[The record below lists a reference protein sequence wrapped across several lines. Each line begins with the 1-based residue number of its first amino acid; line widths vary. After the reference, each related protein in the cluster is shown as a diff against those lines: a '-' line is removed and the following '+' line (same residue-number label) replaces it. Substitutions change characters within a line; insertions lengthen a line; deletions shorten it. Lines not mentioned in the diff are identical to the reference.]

1 MDDYTTR
8 HIRGMNVSCNAVL
21 NSDLTKGFDVLLY
34 KIELIRPNG
43 SSFVLE
49 DFSGSAWPG
58 TALSDDVPTGGT
70 GKSLLIHCAPNTTTT
85 VARPAP
91 PFDLTLDVVEDYTQ
105 VRYHWK
111 TPDSFKE

>member
-85 VARPAP
+85 VARPFAAVR
-91 PFDLTLDVVEDYTQ
+91 FDAGRGGGLHAGSVPLED
-105 VRYHWK
+105 
-111 TPDSFKE
+111 P